1 MVFEDRVIIGLQI
14 IWQKDLKERNIEVNC
29 LPISLFTMV
38 YPRAQFWGPLL
49 FVLYI
54 NDLPQCLSKS
64 QIRMYADDTVI
75 YFSGTKSCNIEV
87 ILQSDINKVEQWLL
101 ENRLVLNLSKTKV
114 LLFGAIQKLGN
125 VSSFNV
131 KFQDQAIERVSKFI
145 YLGITLDENLN
156 WKEHVDAVCIKANK
170 CLSLLA
176 RIRPCLNL
184 KASKCGYNCL
194 ILSTLTYADAAWGEL
209 SAMCDENLQRLQ
221 NRAARIIARRYRS
234 NEAMT
239 MLGWPLLKTIRKR
252 NKCILVFK
260 CLHDLVPKYLSEYFI
275 RNSNVHSYNIRRCND
290 IHPPKPKLSLGK
302 RTFRYSGTLLFNSLP
317 LRIKASTSLTSFK
330 NFIRQYNF

>member
-1 MVFEDRVIIGLQI
+1 M
-14 IWQKDLKERNIEVNC
+14 
-29 LPISLFTMV
+29 
-38 YPRAQFWGPLL
+38 
-49 FVLYI
+49 
-54 NDLPQCLSKS
+54 
-64 QIRMYADDTVI
+64 I

-114 LLFGAIQKLGN
+114 LLFGTIQKLGN

-184 KASKCGYNCL
+184 KASK
-194 ILSTLTYADAAWGEL
+194 
-209 SAMCDENLQRLQ
+209 
-221 NRAARIIARRYRS
+221 
-234 NEAMT
+234 
-239 MLGWPLLKTIRKR
+239 
-252 NKCILVFK
+252 
-260 CLHDLVPKYLSEYFI
+260 
-275 RNSNVHSYNIRRCND
+275 
-290 IHPPKPKLSLGK
+290 
-302 RTFRYSGTLLFNSLP
+302 
-317 LRIKASTSLTSFK
+317 
-330 NFIRQYNF
+330 